1 MPTSALSRI
10 DARADVGIGPYDEM
24 ISTNPDLSLKSGVYE
39 PIRMWYNT
47 KDNTKQ
53 EDNSMAI
60 QEIMS
65 ADFEEVVLKSETPV
79 LVDFNAT
86 WCGPC
91 RMLKPTLDQVA
102 AERPDVKVVGVD
114 IDENMDLAEEYGVFS
129 IPCLVLFK
137 DGAEAERSVG
147 LVPKDAVLALLDS

>member
-1 MPTSALSRI
+1 
-10 DARADVGIGPYDEM
+10 
-24 ISTNPDLSLKSGVYE
+24 
-39 PIRMWYNT
+39 
-47 KDNTKQ
+47 
-53 EDNSMAI
+53 MAI

-114 IDENMDLAEEYGVFS
+114 IDENMDLAEEYGIFS

-147 LVPKDAVLALLDS
+147 LVPKDRVLELLGS

>member
-1 MPTSALSRI
+1 
-10 DARADVGIGPYDEM
+10 
-24 ISTNPDLSLKSGVYE
+24 
-39 PIRMWYNT
+39 
-47 KDNTKQ
+47 
-53 EDNSMAI
+53 MAI

-91 RMLKPTLDQVA
+91 RMLKPTLDAVA

-129 IPCLVLFK
+129 IPCLVLFR

-147 LVPKDAVLALLDS
+147 LVPKERVLELLG

>member
-1 MPTSALSRI
+1 
-10 DARADVGIGPYDEM
+10 
-24 ISTNPDLSLKSGVYE
+24 
-39 PIRMWYNT
+39 
-47 KDNTKQ
+47 
-53 EDNSMAI
+53 
-60 QEIMS
+60 MS

-114 IDENMDLAEEYGVFS
+114 IDENMDLAEEYGIFS
-129 IPCLVLFK
+129 IPCLILFK

-147 LVPKDAVLALLDS
+147 LVPKDRVLELLG

>member
-1 MPTSALSRI
+1 
-10 DARADVGIGPYDEM
+10 
-24 ISTNPDLSLKSGVYE
+24 
-39 PIRMWYNT
+39 
-47 KDNTKQ
+47 
-53 EDNSMAI
+53 MAI

-114 IDENMDLAEEYGVFS
+114 IDENMDLAEEYGIFS
-129 IPCLVLFK
+129 IPCLILFK

-147 LVPKDAVLALLDS
+147 LVPKERVLELLG